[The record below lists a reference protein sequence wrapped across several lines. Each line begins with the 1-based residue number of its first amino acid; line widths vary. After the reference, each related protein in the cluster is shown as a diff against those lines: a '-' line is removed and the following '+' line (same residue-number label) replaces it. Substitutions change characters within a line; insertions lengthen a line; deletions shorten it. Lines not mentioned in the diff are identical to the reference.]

1 MNCKTIFCLCV
12 DDFGIKSFSKEDV
25 VHLENALKP
34 QYTAKVDWKGEDF
47 LGFNLKW
54 NYNSGHVTLSMNNY
68 VKNALVKLQH
78 QLKKFPQY
86 SPHECHSVKWTS
98 KGMQQFV
105 HQEDT
110 SDLLSPKETK
120 YIQSVVGT
128 FLYYARAIDS
138 TMLPALNQIGSQQ
151 AQPTVKLKEKIQ
163 RLLDYAY
170 THQDSSIR
178 FHKSQMQL
186 TVDSDAAFLVLPKAH
201 SRIAGY
207 FRLLDKPS
215 LTRHLHNGAILVK
228 CKTIRHVVTS
238 AAEAETHAVY
248 HNARIAIPLRH
259 LLVQMGVNPPRART
273 DARGALRD
281 RIINFALTLA

>member
-1 MNCKTIFCLCV
+1 M
-12 DDFGIKSFSKEDV
+12 
-25 VHLENALKP
+25 KP

-54 NYNSGHVTLSMNNY
+54 NYNSGHVTLSMSNY

-98 KGMQQFV
+98 KGMQQFA

-170 THQDSSIR
+170 TI
-178 FHKSQMQL
+178 KIL
-186 TVDSDAAFLVLPKAH
+186 PSDFIKA
-201 SRIAGY
+201 
-207 FRLLDKPS
+207 
-215 LTRHLHNGAILVK
+215 K
-228 CKTIRHVVTS
+228 C
-238 AAEAETHAVY
+238 
-248 HNARIAIPLRH
+248 N
-259 LLVQMGVNPPRART
+259 
-273 DARGALRD
+273 
-281 RIINFALTLA
+281 